1 MPLQDVTNKIP
12 GHLRKNLLENEVA
25 YHFAFTSRKG
35 GCLSRKSAKSFVLIS
50 NNRVIYDASVKED
63 EKYVQSNGSIPINKV
78 SFVGTSSAESK
89 EGCKK
94 VKFYLLKIS
103 SGGGTIEL
111 VVPTEAE
118 AKRLQKVIS
127 EVQSAT
133 TSI

>member
-1 MPLQDVTNKIP
+1 MSLQDITNKIP

-25 YHFAFTSRKG
+25 YHFAFTDTKG
-35 GCLSRKSAKSFVLIS
+35 GCRSKKSAKSYVLIS
-50 NNRVIYDASVKED
+50 NNRVIYDASVKEG

-78 SFVGTSSAESK
+78 SFVGTSAAETK

-94 VKFYLLKIS
+94 TKVYLLRIS

-111 VVPTEAE
+111 VMPTEAG

-127 EVQSAT
+127 EVQST
-133 TSI
+133 DVSD